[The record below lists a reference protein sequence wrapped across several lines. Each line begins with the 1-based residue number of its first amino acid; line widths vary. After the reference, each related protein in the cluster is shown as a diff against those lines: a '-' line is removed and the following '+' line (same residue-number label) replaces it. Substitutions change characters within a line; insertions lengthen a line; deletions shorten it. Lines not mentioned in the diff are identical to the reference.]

1 MRYESISIPEGR
13 TYSPPDNIGRWY
25 PLRGRALCEALRL
38 RWSLMYNATLAVIVH
53 AVSASTNDTAFV
65 IRGTNC
71 TLPCANCLRK
81 SATTQGTPFVCG
93 SFIAEIGAAFTA
105 PIFFFKKET
114 KIVLRHRKEENSE
127 LFPFGS

>member
-1 MRYESISIPEGR
+1 MPHFFKLLSLSTQFPQVQPLMR
-13 TYSPPDNIGRWY
+13 
-25 PLRGRALCEALRL
+25 L
-38 RWSLMYNATLAVIVH
+38 
-53 AVSASTNDTAFV
+53 SAGV
-65 IRGTNC
+65 QNC

-81 SATTQGTPFVCG
+81 SATG